1 VRSKQHVYTRY
12 LDPKPDFEQLF
23 DLEKDPEELHNLTG
37 SPEFAGLLKQLR
49 ARTDEL
55 YQQTGPA
62 SQGERKKPS
71 YPRSVK

>member
-37 SPEFAGLLKQLR
+37 APEFAGLLKQLR

-62 SQGERKKPS
+62 SRGERKKQS